1 MRKKVCS
8 AYAKKEI
15 IQSILIGSIALP
27 TSIFIAALVVST
39 SILDFFVLHF
49 AQNLAYIFVILF
61 LFFSGAYLLFSG
73 LLKLCGLETTD
84 ICRYIHTELQPEEMN
99 LTEKEMLALVDS
111 DLERSAV
118 FGGENILIGQ
128 EWLFVKNA
136 WGKPII
142 HLKNIHSINENKTK
156 NSKIILKIMN
166 QQGVGPVTREL
177 SIAEAGVIKAYL
189 QSNVPHLEC

>member
-61 LFFSGAYLLFSG
+61 LFF
-73 LLKLCGLETTD
+73 
-84 ICRYIHTELQPEEMN
+84 R
-99 LTEKEMLALVDS
+99 
-111 DLERSAV
+111 ERTSCS
-118 FGGENILIGQ
+118 LD
-128 EWLFVKNA
+128 
-136 WGKPII
+136 
-142 HLKNIHSINENKTK
+142 
-156 NSKIILKIMN
+156 
-166 QQGVGPVTREL
+166 
-177 SIAEAGVIKAYL
+177 
-189 QSNVPHLEC
+189 C